1 MILLLS
7 LKRETQSA
15 ITGVCL
21 CVYYWCLSVCLLLV
35 SVCAL
40 QCLLL
45 WFCLSMCLCMCLCVC
60 VCVCVSLYVSVC
72 LCMCLCVFVC
82 VCVSLYVSRLFP
94 FGCVPTHTLSGSMS
108 HVACRMLMS
117 HVACRMSSQDFHS
130 HGPRAEN
137 IQRTDVLG
145 CPRILTRI
153 DAHALSKETY
163 LCRKRPST
171 FKRDLICVVISAP
184 IYSHALPLLH
194 SPTPTGLESVIRH
207 VRKRTRA

>member
-1 MILLLS
+1 
-7 LKRETQSA
+7 
-15 ITGVCL
+15 
-21 CVYYWCLSVCLLLV
+21 VCLLLV
-35 SVCAL
+35 SVCV
-40 QCLLL
+40 
-45 WFCLSMCLCMCLCVC
+45 SITGVCLCASVFVTLVLS
-60 VCVCVSLYVSVC
+60 VYVSLYVSVC

-82 VCVSLYVSRLFP
+82 VCVSLYVSVCLCMCPVFSPLAVFP
-94 FGCVPTHTLSGSMS
+94 HTHSLALCRMS
-108 HVACRMLMS
+108 HVACLMS